1 MASSPDA
8 RNRAQSHFKS
18 SDQREDAI
26 RAEIEKERAAVDAKT
41 ARLKALRL
49 AKEAEDRIEADR
61 LAAEK
66 RDKKSAAAAQKPAR
80 RASKARA

>member
-1 MASSPDA
+1 MSNPANM

-18 SDQREDAI
+18 SEQRADAV
-26 RAEIEKERAAVDAKT
+26 RDEIEKERAAVDAKT

-49 AKEAEDRIEADR
+49 AKEAEDQIEAGR

-66 RDKKSAAAAQKPAR
+66 DEE
-80 RASKARA
+80 KARLAAERSSKRAAKI